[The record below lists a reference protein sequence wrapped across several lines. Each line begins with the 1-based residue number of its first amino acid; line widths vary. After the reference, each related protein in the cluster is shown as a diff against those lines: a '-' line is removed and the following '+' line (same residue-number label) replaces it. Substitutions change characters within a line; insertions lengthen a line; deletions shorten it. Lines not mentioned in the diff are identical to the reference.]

1 MLSRITAL
9 ASLFFFGLVLSAQAD
24 LPKPAALTPQVE
36 FWKRI
41 YSEVGTNGG
50 LLHDSRHLDVVYEK
64 VEFDGERITASGEK
78 LIAQKKADYAAILKT
93 LAEGNRS
100 DLSPSQKA
108 VLELWPDGVS
118 NQTLRDAAENVRFQ
132 LGQAN
137 KFRDGLIRSG
147 AWQPFIEK
155 TFRDKGLP
163 IELAALPHVESSF
176 NPYAYSSVGAA
187 GMWQFMQATG
197 KRYLKI
203 DYTVDERMDPFK
215 ATEAAAKLL
224 AYNYEVTGTWPLAI
238 TAYNHGAGGMQRA
251 KRELGT
257 DDIAVIVQ
265 KYESKSFGFASR
277 NFYTELLAA
286 WEVASNHEKYFGKLA
301 RHQPVEYESVVLDHY
316 YPAAQIAN
324 ILGIDLDTL
333 REHNLALR
341 IPVWK
346 GEKYIPQNYQLWVP
360 KNERRTQ
367 SAAALIASIAPSQ
380 RFSAQDQDDFYRV
393 HAGDTV
399 SSIAKRFGVSEQGL
413 IAANNLRNRNQIRVG
428 QILQL
433 PAQAR
438 QADVE
443 SVASIVPSE
452 APPLSGR
459 YTVRRGDSLLLISR
473 RFNLDE
479 QAIIA
484 ANNLRNKNQ
493 IYVGQVL
500 LLPTQKIPTEST
512 LLAETAVA
520 QSTRTA
526 AVDSRTHVT
535 TPPATVAAA
544 KESTHNNVALP
555 AANTATSKPAP
566 VDQIAT
572 APSSA
577 EPQTAPAN
585 TVAAKIETAPAK
597 AASAP
602 QPATADN
609 SNIAALPNE
618 SGTSHPPLAA
628 ADALE
633 VKSFHIFYEVS
644 PDQTIDVEPGETIG
658 HYAEWLEVRAS
669 DLRQLNQISSRA
681 PLSVGDRLRLD
692 FSKVTQEVFER
703 RRLEY
708 HRAIQEDFFAH
719 YRVGESMAHTMQ
731 AGETLWGVSQKKGNV
746 PIWLL
751 RQYNPTL
758 DLGNLQPGVELMI
771 PKIEDVA
778 SSAQ

>member
-1 MLSRITAL
+1 MFSRLTAL
-9 ASLFFFGLVLSAQAD
+9 ASLFFFGLIFSAQAE
-24 LPKPAALTPQVE
+24 LPKPAALEPQVE

-50 LLHDSRHLDVVYEK
+50 LIHDSRHLDVVYEK
-64 VEFDGERITASGEK
+64 IEFDGERITAAGEK
-78 LIAQKKADYAAILKT
+78 LIAQKKAYYAEILKT

-163 IELAALPHVESSF
+163 VELTALPHVESSF

-187 GMWQFMQATG
+187 GMWQFMQSTG

-224 AYNYEVTGTWPLAI
+224 TYNYEITGAWPLAI

-286 WEVASNHEKYFGKLA
+286 WEVSSNHEKYFGKLT

-324 ILGIDLDTL
+324 VLGMDLDTL

-346 GEKYIPQNYQLWVP
+346 GEKHIPQNYQLWVP
-360 KNERRTQ
+360 KNSRRSQ
-367 SAAALIASIAPSQ
+367 SAATLIASIAPNQ
-380 RFSAQDQDDFYRV
+380 RFSTQDQDDFYRV
-393 HAGDTV
+393 HAGDTI

-438 QADVE
+438 QADVA
-443 SVASIVPSE
+443 SVASVVPSE
-452 APPLSGR
+452 APPSSGR

-484 ANNLRNKNQ
+484 ANSLRNKNQ

-500 LLPTQKIPTEST
+500 LLPTANTPVGNTVR
-512 LLAETAVA
+512 AEAVIA
-520 QSTRTA
+520 QDTRTA
-526 AVDSRTHVT
+526 PTSNRLQEIADASTTASPLIDSSTQSSVAPPITNAVATHRVPADTIT
-535 TPPATVAAA
+535 TT
-544 KESTHNNVALP
+544 
-555 AANTATSKPAP
+555 
-566 VDQIAT
+566 
-572 APSSA
+572 
-577 EPQTAPAN
+577 
-585 TVAAKIETAPAK
+585 PAK
-597 AASAP
+597 AVDAP
-602 QPATADN
+602 QPALSAADN
-609 SNIAALPNE
+609 SNITAPQNE
-618 SGTSHPPLAA
+618 LGDSRPLLAA

-644 PDQTIDVEPGETIG
+644 PDQTIDVEPSETIG

-719 YRVGESMAHTMQ
+719 YRVGETQAYTMQ
-731 AGETLWGVSQKKGNV
+731 SGETLWGVSRKNGNV
-746 PIWLL
+746 PLWLL
-751 RQYNPTL
+751 RQYNPNL
-758 DLGNLQPGVELMI
+758 DLGNLQPGVELII
-771 PKIEDVA
+771 PKIEDIA
-778 SSAQ
+778 SNTQ